1 MVQLLCSQSMCV
13 LKMRERLNNLRFGL
27 AASLYNRAMLQLS
40 NSLLNKQVM
49 SLRTGTPIAVVTSP
63 IINPDNLK
71 IEGFYCQDRFNK
83 QELVLLYQDIR
94 DTLPQGFVVNDHDVL
109 VDPEELVR
117 LKDVIALDFELK
129 GKQVVTSGKQ
139 KIGKVS
145 DYATE
150 TETMYIQKIYVSQ
163 SLVKSFSGG
172 SLSIDRTQVQEITP
186 WLIVINDLLETSRS
200 PAAATA

>member
-1 MVQLLCSQSMCV
+1 
-13 LKMRERLNNLRFGL
+13 
-27 AASLYNRAMLQLS
+27 MLQLS
-40 NSLLNKQVM
+40 NSLVSKQVM
-49 SLRTGTPIAVVTSP
+49 SLRTGSPIAAITGP

-109 VDPEELVR
+109 VEPEELIR
-117 LKDVIALDFELK
+117 LKDVIALDFELI
-129 GKQVVTSGKQ
+129 GKQVVTTSNQ
-139 KIGKVS
+139 KMGKVS

-150 TETMYIQKIYVSQ
+150 TETMFIQKIYVAQ
-163 SLVKSFSGG
+163 SLVKSFTGG

-186 WLIVINDLLETSRS
+186 SRVVIDDLLNKAPA
-200 PAAATA
+200 PAAAAS